1 MQKKQKA
8 IFATVT
14 ASAFAVSGF
23 QGSAALAS
31 DPVADC
37 SFAPGAIAV
46 DDNVCQVSFT
56 ESPSGS
62 WAVPNG
68 VSAVDALLVG
78 GGGGGGSAYDSTT
91 GGGAG
96 EVRVDHIDLTSI
108 TALDIVVGTGGAPD
122 VGGAP
127 SRITEGSSLWEAVG
141 GEPGQSGDFL
151 NVGGQPVL
159 SDFNADLYR
168 GGNSGN
174 GFAGG
179 HGDVVSNWS
188 GNMWALT
195 VGGGGAGASEDGGT
209 AYDTRSG
216 DGDVTPGNGGNG
228 VTPTTGLF
236 ANNVD
241 QFGGGGGGGVNADLG
256 PALAGPY
263 GVGGLG
269 GGGNGSDGTNDGQ
282 DAIANTGG
290 GGGGAGLSNFG
301 SGFESHTAAGRG
313 ASGYIAIRFEGLA
326 AKKLAAT
333 GSDSNLWATSAASL
347 LALGGVLMAAT
358 RRTRKN

>member
-1 MQKKQKA
+1 MQKRNKA

-31 DPVADC
+31 DPTVDC

-56 ESPSGS
+56 ETPSGS
-62 WAVPNG
+62 WSVPNG
-68 VSAVDALLVG
+68 VSAVDVLLVG
-78 GGGGGGSAYDSTT
+78 GGGGGGSAYYSTT

-96 EVRVDHIDLTSI
+96 EVRVHHIDLTSI
-108 TALDIVVGTGGAPD
+108 TALDVVVGNGGEQD
-122 VGGAP
+122 QSGAP
-127 SRITEGSSLWEAVG
+127 SRVTEGSSLWEAVG

-151 NVGGQPVL
+151 SFGGQPVL
-159 SDFNADLYR
+159 SDFNADIYR
-168 GGNSGN
+168 GGSSGN

-179 HGDVVSNWS
+179 HADVVSNWN

-209 AYDTRSG
+209 ALDTRSS
-216 DGDVTPGNGGNG
+216 DGDVTPGNGGAG
-228 VTPTTGLF
+228 LTPTGGLF

-256 PALAGPY
+256 VALVGPY

-282 DAIANTGG
+282 DAVANTGG

-301 SGFESHTAAGRG
+301 SGFETRTAAGRG
-313 ASGYIAIRFEGLA
+313 ASGYVSIRFEGLA

-333 GSDSNLWATSAASL
+333 GSDSNLLANSAAAL
-347 LALGGVLMAAT
+347 LAIGGVLLART